1 MTTKNVT
8 VGMEL
13 PPLRIEPI
21 TRKTLALFAG
31 ASGDHQPSHID
42 IDAARAKGREDVFAH
57 GMLSMAYLGRMLT
70 DFVPQ
75 EKIRSYKARFITI
88 TPIHAQPTCTGRIK
102 AIQDGL
108 ATLELE
114 ITLTNGTVVV
124 RGEAVVD
131 IRQ

>member
-13 PPLRIEPI
+13 PPLRIDPI
-21 TRKTLALFAG
+21 SRKTLALFAG
-31 ASGDHQPSHID
+31 ASGDHQPTHID

-88 TPIHAQPTCTGRIK
+88 TPVHAQPTCTGRIK
-102 AIQDGL
+102 AIDDGL

-114 ITLTNGTVVV
+114 ITLVNGTVVV

-131 IRQ
+131 IR